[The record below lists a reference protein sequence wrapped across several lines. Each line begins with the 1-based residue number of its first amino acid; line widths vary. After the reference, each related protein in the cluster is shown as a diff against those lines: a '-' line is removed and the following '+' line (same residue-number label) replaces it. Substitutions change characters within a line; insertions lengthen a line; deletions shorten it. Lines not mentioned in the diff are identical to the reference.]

1 MKRKKLN
8 KWDIAEWAIIV
19 TTGIIGAYFF
29 VAFILSVISLVN
41 GFNS

>member
-19 TTGIIGAYFF
+19 TTGIIGAYF
-29 VAFILSVISLVN
+29 LVHLIIAVVN
-41 GFNS
+41 VFKA

>member
-29 VAFILSVISLVN
+29 VALILSVISFVE